1 MMYLSFK
8 GWTFFVVV
16 VVGKWGEKSS
26 GQVHANYVAIPIAN
40 FQMKNIKVVKKN
52 IFRKWVTQGYPV
64 GSLAQTSWCFCKVT
78 TNIGLCPP
86 GASTTQCVCW
96 QMGIKKGLDNN

>member
-26 GQVHANYVAIPIAN
+26 GQVHANYAAIPIATTVLIWLHVPVLCLACSKLHL
-40 FQMKNIKVVKKN
+40 FLWQP
-52 IFRKWVTQGYPV
+52 VTDPRLITSATNLSV
-64 GSLAQTSWCFCKVT
+64 TITSLENAC
-78 TNIGLCPP
+78 
-86 GASTTQCVCW
+86 
-96 QMGIKKGLDNN
+96 

>member
-40 FQMKNIKVVKKN
+40 FQMKNIKVVKKKY
-52 IFRKWVTQGYPV
+52 F
-64 GSLAQTSWCFCKVT
+64 
-78 TNIGLCPP
+78 
-86 GASTTQCVCW
+86 
-96 QMGIKKGLDNN
+96 